1 MKTPPDPSEKI
12 VGTSLFLGMLI
23 LAALPVDKGREH
35 YRKFVKLTNEIA
47 AKKEI

>member
-1 MKTPPDPSEKI
+1 MKTPPTPSEKVI
-12 VGTSLFLGMLI
+12 GASLFLGMLI

-35 YRKFVKLTNEIA
+35 YHKFIKLTNEIA